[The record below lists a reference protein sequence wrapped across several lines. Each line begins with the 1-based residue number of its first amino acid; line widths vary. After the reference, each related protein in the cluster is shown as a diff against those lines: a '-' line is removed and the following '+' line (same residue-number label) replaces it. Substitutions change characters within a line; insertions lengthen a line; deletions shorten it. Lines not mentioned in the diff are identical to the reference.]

1 MFCLDLLDTFHIT
14 NYIFEYWS
22 NAEWH
27 HKYIHMHDSKWNPA
41 TCIGVENEKGKW
53 TSTRKVSWG
62 GTCIRGYNIIA
73 ITIILL
79 LQLLQMR
86 QERRSE
92 GRLARGVSD
101 RWDLWLWNDVNC
113 AEIWWCFRHTCRNIY
128 RLQSSAL
135 RQTTL
140 SLNLQFLLGNS
151 I

>member
-1 MFCLDLLDTFHIT
+1 
-14 NYIFEYWS
+14 
-22 NAEWH
+22 
-27 HKYIHMHDSKWNPA
+27 MHDSKWNPA

-101 RWDLWLWNDVNC
+101 R
-113 AEIWWCFRHTCRNIY
+113 
-128 RLQSSAL
+128 
-135 RQTTL
+135 
-140 SLNLQFLLGNS
+140 
-151 I
+151 